1 MITLHPLKSKAKIPP
16 ATLAT
21 SESWFIFG
29 LCVVALSIILNTL
42 RSDGEP
48 LLALVALSALG
59 FAASFCLIKWL
70 GPTFEAIGLSGE
82 DMSKRKRKRI
92 PEGMGV
98 ISGLVFLMVCCAFQ
112 AFGPYL
118 LEKKITRV
126 VGDQVVTTKVEHM
139 PNTNVFYRFP
149 HAEVSISCSPRIL
162 YLTVPSFTVT
172 NADHP

>member
-1 MITLHPLKSKAKIPP
+1 MITLHPLKSKAEIPP
-16 ATLAT
+16 SPLAT

-29 LCVVALSIILNTL
+29 LCAVALSIIFNTL

-48 LLALVALSALG
+48 LLALVALSTLG

-70 GPTFEAIGLSGE
+70 GPTFAAIGLSGE
-82 DMSKRKRKRI
+82 DMSKRKKKRI
-92 PEGMGV
+92 PEGMGI

-118 LEKKITRV
+118 LEKNITRI

-149 HAEVSISCSPRIL
+149 HAEVSISQLSRLL
-162 YLTVPSFTVT
+162 YSTVT
-172 NADHP
+172 IFQYYKH